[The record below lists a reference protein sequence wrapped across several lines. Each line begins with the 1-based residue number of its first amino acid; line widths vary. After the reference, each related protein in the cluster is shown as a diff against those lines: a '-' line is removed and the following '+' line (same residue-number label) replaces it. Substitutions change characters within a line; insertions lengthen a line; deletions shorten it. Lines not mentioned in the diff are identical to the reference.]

1 MIPGDGGRCRQ
12 GAYCELERERE
23 GGRQGAE
30 ETVDESTLAKD
41 IGTVRLKYMH
51 INI

>member
-1 MIPGDGGRCRQ
+1 MTPGDAGRCRQ
-12 GAYCELERERE
+12 GAYSEPEREGE

-41 IGTVRLKYMH
+41 IATVRLKYMH
-51 INI
+51 INL

>member
-1 MIPGDGGRCRQ
+1 MEEEAGRVLTVNQ
-12 GAYCELERERE
+12 RERE

-41 IGTVRLKYMH
+41 IGTVKLKYMH

>member
-1 MIPGDGGRCRQ
+1 MAPGDGRRGRQ
-12 GAYCELERERE
+12 GAYCEPERERE

-41 IGTVRLKYMH
+41 IGTVKLKYMH